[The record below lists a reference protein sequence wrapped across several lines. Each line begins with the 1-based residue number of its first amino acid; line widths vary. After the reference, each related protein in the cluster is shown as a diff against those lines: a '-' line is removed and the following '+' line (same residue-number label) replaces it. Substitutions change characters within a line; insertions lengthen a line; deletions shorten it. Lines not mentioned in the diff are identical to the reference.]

1 MFFIRLLEQLFV
13 WLQKKLRPDVFI
25 LILAILIG
33 ILAGISASLLKT
45 FVYKIDQFVTN
56 FSIENEIDYLYLI
69 APGIGIFLTW
79 VLFKYVIKDETKHG
93 IPRILFVISRL
104 DGKMKYHKAFSS
116 MLGGALTAGFGGSIG
131 LESPIISS
139 GSSFGSGIGQILK
152 LNFKTKTLLIGCG
165 AAGAMASIFTT
176 PVAAIVFA
184 LEVLMLDLTI
194 ASIIPLLVASATG
207 AITAKILT
215 DEALLFN
222 FSSNSPFDVID
233 LPFYLIF
240 GVLGGLVSLYFS
252 HMHFRVAT
260 IFGKFESFRLK
271 IIVAVLSLGILI
283 FLFPALYSEGYEMIR
298 HIMNGESDLIL
309 THSYVFDYRHVPY
322 VFFGYIIL
330 LILLKT
336 IATSITIEAGGI
348 GGIFAPA
355 AVTGGLLGFLFSRVI
370 NTFSPNTQ
378 LNEDNF
384 TLVGMSTILAAV
396 LHAPLTAIFLVVE
409 MTNGYGL
416 IVPLML
422 TTAIAYVTNRTFNS
436 HSIFTKQLA
445 EQGNLITHHKDNTV
459 LTLLQVNHV
468 IDKDLLT
475 IRPKCTLGDLTKLI
489 SKSKRNLFP
498 VVDKD
503 NNYYGLIDMD
513 DVREVMFHSEKYGC
527 PIEDYMMQSKEHVST
542 KDAME
547 TVMQKFK
554 NTGYYNLP
562 VVDKGKYIGFVSR
575 ANIFTAY
582 RNMLNELSDH

>member
-1 MFFIRLLEQLFV
+1 MLRGIEYVFLLLR
-13 WLQKKLRPDVFI
+13 KKLRPDVFI
-25 LILAILIG
+25 LILAMIIG
-33 ILAGISASLLKT
+33 ILAGISSFLLKT
-45 FVYKIDQFVTN
+45 FVFKIDQFVTN
-56 FSIENEIDYLYLI
+56 FSFDNSIDYLYLVS
-69 APGIGIFLTW
+69 PGIGILLTYL
-79 VLFKYVIKDETKHG
+79 LFKYIIKDESRHG
-93 IPRILFVISRL
+93 IPRILYVISRL

-139 GSSFGSGIGQILK
+139 GSSFGSGIGHILK

-194 ASIIPLLVASATG
+194 SSIIPLLVASASG

-215 DEALLFN
+215 SEELLFN
-222 FSSNSPFDVID
+222 FSNNSPFDLADI
-233 LPFYLIF
+233 PYYLVF
-240 GVLGGLVSLYFS
+240 GVLGGLVSLYFTNT
-252 HMHFRVAT
+252 HFVIARYFSKFKKYRSKLLIGT
-260 IFGKFESFRLK
+260 IL
-271 IIVAVLSLGILI
+271 LGILI
-283 FLFPALYSEGYEMIR
+283 FLFPALYSEGYDMIR
-298 HIMNGESDLIL
+298 DIMNGQAEEIL
-309 THSYVFDYRHVPY
+309 KHSYAYEFRDNVYIFL
-322 VFFGYIIL
+322 GYIVLIIL
-330 LILLKT
+330 LKI

-355 AVTGGLLGFLFSRVI
+355 AVTGGLLGFLFSRFS
-370 NTFSPNTQ
+370 NTFLPFNH

-422 TTAIAYVTNRTFNS
+422 TTAISYVTNRTFNS
-436 HSIFTKQLA
+436 HSIFTKILA
-445 EQGNLITHHKDNTV
+445 EQGNLITHHKDQTI
-459 LTLLQVNHV
+459 LTLLQVKHV
-468 IDKDLLT
+468 IDNDLLT
-475 IRPKCTLGDLTKLI
+475 IKPNSTLKELTLLI

-498 VVDKD
+498 VVDEDGK
-503 NNYYGLIDMD
+503 YYGLIDMD
-513 DVREVMFHSEKYGC
+513 DVREVMFQPDLYKT
-527 PIEDYMMQSKEHVST
+527 PIEKYMMQAKEHVST
-542 KDAME
+542 KDTME
-547 TVMQKFK
+547 KVMQKFK

-562 VVDKGKYIGFVSR
+562 VVDDGLYIGFVSR

-582 RNMLNELSDH
+582 REMLNELSDH

>member
-1 MFFIRLLEQLFV
+1 M
-13 WLQKKLRPDVFI
+13 
-25 LILAILIG
+25 LIG
-33 ILAGISASLLKT
+33 ILAGISSFLLKT
-45 FVYKIDQFVTN
+45 LVFIIDEFVTN
-56 FSIENEIDYLYLI
+56 FSLDNSIDYLYLI

-79 VLFKYVIKDETKHG
+79 ILFRYIIKDESKHG

-139 GSSFGSGIGQILK
+139 GSSFGSGIGQVLK

-194 ASIIPLLVASATG
+194 ASIIPLLVASASG
-207 AITAKILT
+207 AITAKMLT
-215 DEALLFN
+215 SEDLLFN
-222 FSSNSPFDVID
+222 FSNNSPFDLVD
-233 LPFYLIF
+233 LPYYLVF
-240 GVLGGLVSLYFS
+240 GILGGLVSLYFTNT
-252 HMHFRVAT
+252 HFLIARYFSRFKKFRTKLIIGT
-260 IFGKFESFRLK
+260 I
-271 IIVAVLSLGILI
+271 SLGILI
-283 FLFPALYSEGYEMIR
+283 FLFPALYSEGYDMIR
-298 HIMNGESDLIL
+298 NIINGEAENIL
-309 THSYVFDYRHVPY
+309 LHSYVFEYRNNTY
-322 VFFGYIIL
+322 IFLGYIVLIIL
-330 LILLKT
+330 LKV

-355 AVTGGLLGFLFSRVI
+355 AVTGGLLGFLFSRVS
-370 NTFSPNTQ
+370 NTFLPFNH

-422 TTAIAYVTNRTFNS
+422 TTAISYVTNRTFNS
-436 HSIFTKQLA
+436 HSIFTKRLA
-445 EQGNLITHHKDNTV
+445 EEGNLITHHKDQTI
-459 LTLLQVNHV
+459 LTLLQVKHV
-468 IDKDLLT
+468 IDNDLLT
-475 IRPKCTLGDLTKLI
+475 IKPQSNLRELTKLI
-489 SKSKRNLFP
+489 SKSRRNLFP
-498 VVDKD
+498 VVDEEA
-503 NNYYGLIDMD
+503 NYYGLIDMD
-513 DVREVMFHSEKYGC
+513 DVREVMFQPERYED
-527 PIEDYMMQSKEHVST
+527 PIETYMIQSKEHVST

-562 VVDKGKYIGFVSR
+562 VIDDGKYVGFVSR

-582 RNMLNELSDH
+582 REMLNELSDH

>member
-1 MFFIRLLEQLFV
+1 MLRGIEYVFLLLR
-13 WLQKKLRPDVFI
+13 KKLRPDVFI
-25 LILAILIG
+25 LILAMIIG
-33 ILAGISASLLKT
+33 ILAGISSFLLKT
-45 FVYKIDQFVTN
+45 FVFKIDQFVTN
-56 FSIENEIDYLYLI
+56 FSFDNSIDYLYLVS
-69 APGIGIFLTW
+69 PGIGILLTYL
-79 VLFKYVIKDETKHG
+79 LFKYIIKDESRHG
-93 IPRILFVISRL
+93 IPRILYVISRL

-194 ASIIPLLVASATG
+194 SSIIPLLVASASG

-215 DEALLFN
+215 SEELLFN
-222 FSSNSPFDVID
+222 FSNNSPFDLADI
-233 LPFYLIF
+233 PYYLVF
-240 GVLGGLVSLYFS
+240 GVLGGLVSLYFTNT
-252 HMHFRVAT
+252 HFVIARYFSKFKKYRSKLLIGT
-260 IFGKFESFRLK
+260 IL
-271 IIVAVLSLGILI
+271 LGILI
-283 FLFPALYSEGYEMIR
+283 FLFPALYSEGYDMIR
-298 HIMNGESDLIL
+298 DIMNGQAEEIL
-309 THSYVFDYRHVPY
+309 KHSYAYEFRDNVYIFL
-322 VFFGYIIL
+322 GYIVL
-330 LILLKT
+330 VILLKI

-355 AVTGGLLGFLFSRVI
+355 AVTGGLLGFLFSRFS
-370 NTFSPNTQ
+370 NTFLPFNH

-422 TTAIAYVTNRTFNS
+422 TTAISYVTNRTFNS
-436 HSIFTKQLA
+436 HSIFTKILA
-445 EQGNLITHHKDNTV
+445 EQGNLITHHKDQTI
-459 LTLLQVNHV
+459 LTLLQVKHV
-468 IDKDLLT
+468 IDNDLLT
-475 IRPKCTLGDLTKLI
+475 IKPNSTLKELTLLI

-498 VVDKD
+498 VVDEDGK
-503 NNYYGLIDMD
+503 YYGLIDMD
-513 DVREVMFHSEKYGC
+513 DVREVMFQPDLYKT
-527 PIEDYMMQSKEHVST
+527 PIEKYMMQAKEHVST
-542 KDAME
+542 KDTME
-547 TVMQKFK
+547 KVMQKFK

-562 VVDKGKYIGFVSR
+562 VIDDGLYIGFVSR

-582 RNMLNELSDH
+582 REMLNELSDH

>member
-1 MFFIRLLEQLFV
+1 MLRGIEYVFLLLR
-13 WLQKKLRPDVFI
+13 KKLRPDVFI
-25 LILAILIG
+25 LILAMIIG
-33 ILAGISASLLKT
+33 ILAGISSFLLKT
-45 FVYKIDQFVTN
+45 FVFKIDQFVTN
-56 FSIENEIDYLYLI
+56 FSFDNSIDYLYLVS
-69 APGIGIFLTW
+69 PGIGILLTYL
-79 VLFKYVIKDETKHG
+79 LFKYIIKDESRHG
-93 IPRILFVISRL
+93 IPRILYVISRL

-139 GSSFGSGIGQILK
+139 GSSFGSGIGHILK

-194 ASIIPLLVASATG
+194 SSIIPLLVASASG

-215 DEALLFN
+215 SEELLFN
-222 FSSNSPFDVID
+222 FSNNSPFDLADI
-233 LPFYLIF
+233 PYYLVF
-240 GVLGGLVSLYFS
+240 GVLGGLVSLYFTNT
-252 HMHFRVAT
+252 HFVIARYFSKFKKYRSKLLIGT
-260 IFGKFESFRLK
+260 IL
-271 IIVAVLSLGILI
+271 LGILI
-283 FLFPALYSEGYEMIR
+283 FLFPALYSEGYDMIR
-298 HIMNGESDLIL
+298 DIMNGQAEEIL
-309 THSYVFDYRHVPY
+309 KHSYAYEFRDNVYIFL
-322 VFFGYIIL
+322 GYIVL
-330 LILLKT
+330 VILLKI

-355 AVTGGLLGFLFSRVI
+355 AVTGGLLGFLFSRFS
-370 NTFSPNTQ
+370 NTFLPFNH

-422 TTAIAYVTNRTFNS
+422 TTAISYVTNRTFNS
-436 HSIFTKQLA
+436 HSIFTKILA
-445 EQGNLITHHKDNTV
+445 EQGNLITHHKDQTI
-459 LTLLQVNHV
+459 LTLLQVKHV
-468 IDKDLLT
+468 IDNDLLT
-475 IRPKCTLGDLTKLI
+475 IKPNSTLKELTLLI

-498 VVDKD
+498 VVDEDGK
-503 NNYYGLIDMD
+503 YYGLIDMD
-513 DVREVMFHSEKYGC
+513 DVREVMFQPDLYKT
-527 PIEDYMMQSKEHVST
+527 PIEKYMMQAKEHVST
-542 KDAME
+542 KDTME
-547 TVMQKFK
+547 KVMQKFK

-562 VVDKGKYIGFVSR
+562 VIDDGLYIGFVSR

-582 RNMLNELSDH
+582 REMLNELSDH

>member
-1 MFFIRLLEQLFV
+1 MLRGIEYVFLLLR
-13 WLQKKLRPDVFI
+13 KKLRPDVFI
-25 LILAILIG
+25 LILAMIIG
-33 ILAGISASLLKT
+33 ILAGISSFLLKT
-45 FVYKIDQFVTN
+45 FVFKIDQFVTN
-56 FSIENEIDYLYLI
+56 FSFDNSIDYLYLVS
-69 APGIGIFLTW
+69 PGIGILLTYL
-79 VLFKYVIKDETKHG
+79 LFKYIIKDESRHG
-93 IPRILFVISRL
+93 IPRILYVISRL

-194 ASIIPLLVASATG
+194 SSIIPLLVASASG

-215 DEALLFN
+215 SEELLFN
-222 FSSNSPFDVID
+222 FSNNSPFDLADI
-233 LPFYLIF
+233 PYYLVF
-240 GVLGGLVSLYFS
+240 GVLGGLVSLYFTNT
-252 HMHFRVAT
+252 HFVIARYFSKFKKYRSKLLIGT
-260 IFGKFESFRLK
+260 IL
-271 IIVAVLSLGILI
+271 LGILI
-283 FLFPALYSEGYEMIR
+283 FLFPALYSEGYDMIR
-298 HIMNGESDLIL
+298 DIMNGQAEEIL
-309 THSYVFDYRHVPY
+309 KHSYAYEFRDNVYIFL
-322 VFFGYIIL
+322 GYIVLIIL
-330 LILLKT
+330 LKI

-355 AVTGGLLGFLFSRVI
+355 AVTGGLLGFLFSRFS
-370 NTFSPNTQ
+370 NTFLPFNH

-422 TTAIAYVTNRTFNS
+422 TTAISYVTNRTFNS
-436 HSIFTKQLA
+436 HSIFTKILA
-445 EQGNLITHHKDNTV
+445 EQGNLITHHKDQTI
-459 LTLLQVNHV
+459 LTLLQVKHV
-468 IDKDLLT
+468 IDNDLLT
-475 IRPKCTLGDLTKLI
+475 IKPNSTLKELTLLI

-498 VVDKD
+498 VVDEDGK
-503 NNYYGLIDMD
+503 YYGLIDMD
-513 DVREVMFHSEKYGC
+513 DVREVMFQPDLYKT
-527 PIEDYMMQSKEHVST
+527 PIEKYMMQAKEHVST
-542 KDAME
+542 KDTME
-547 TVMQKFK
+547 KVMQKFK

-562 VVDKGKYIGFVSR
+562 VIDDGLYIGFVSR

-582 RNMLNELSDH
+582 REMLNELSDH

>member
-1 MFFIRLLEQLFV
+1 M
-13 WLQKKLRPDVFI
+13 
-25 LILAILIG
+25 LIG
-33 ILAGISASLLKT
+33 VLAGISSFLLKT
-45 FVYKIDQFVTN
+45 LVFKIDHFITD
-56 FSIENEIDYLYLI
+56 FSIDNSIDYLYLI
-69 APGIGIFLTW
+69 SPGIGILLTW
-79 VLFKYVIKDETKHG
+79 FIFKYIIKDESRHG

-194 ASIIPLLVASATG
+194 ASIIPLLVASASG
-207 AITAKILT
+207 AITAKLLT
-215 DEALLFN
+215 SEELLFN
-222 FSSNSPFDVID
+222 FSNNSPFDLAD
-233 LPFYLIF
+233 LPFYLVF
-240 GVLGGLVSLYFS
+240 GIMGGLVSLYFS
-252 HMHFRVAT
+252 NTHFIIAKFFSKFKHYRT
-260 IFGKFESFRLK
+260 KLIFGT
-271 IIVAVLSLGILI
+271 ISLGILI
-283 FLFPALYSEGYEMIR
+283 FLFPALYSEGYDMIR
-298 HIMNGESDLIL
+298 NIMHGEAEQIL
-309 THSYVFDYRHVPY
+309 LHSYAFDFKDNAY
-322 VFFGYIIL
+322 VFLGYIVLIIL
-330 LILLKT
+330 LKIV
-336 IATSITIEAGGI
+336 ATSITIEAGGI

-355 AVTGGLLGFLFSRVI
+355 AVTGGLLGFLFSRFS
-370 NTFSPNTQ
+370 NTFLPFDH

-422 TTAIAYVTNRTFNS
+422 TAAISYVTNKTFNS
-436 HSIFTKQLA
+436 HSIFAKRLA
-445 EQGNLITHHKDNTV
+445 EEGNLITHHKDQTV
-459 LTLLQVNHV
+459 LTLLQVKHV
-468 IDKDLLT
+468 IDNDLLT
-475 IRPKCTLGDLTKLI
+475 IKPKSTLKELTKLI
-489 SKSKRNLFP
+489 SKSKRNIFP
-498 VVDKD
+498 IVDERGR
-503 NNYYGLIDMD
+503 YFGLVDMD
-513 DVREVMFHSEKYGC
+513 DVREVMFQPELYETQ
-527 PIEDYMMQSKEHVST
+527 IEEYMMQAKEHVST

-547 TVMQKFK
+547 TVMQKFN

-562 VVDKGKYIGFVSR
+562 VVDDGKYVGFVSR

-582 RNMLNELSDH
+582 REMLNELSDH

>member
-1 MFFIRLLEQLFV
+1 MYFLRILEQLFI

-69 APGIGIFLTW
+69 APAIGIFLTW
-79 VLFKYVIKDETKHG
+79 GLFKYVIKDETKHG

-222 FSSNSPFDVID
+222 FSSNSPFDVAD
-233 LPFYLIF
+233 LPFYLVF
-240 GVLGGLVSLYFS
+240 GILGGLVSLYFS
-252 HMHFRVAT
+252 HMHFRIAI
-260 IFGKFESFRLK
+260 IFGKFKSFRLK
-271 IIVAVLSLGILI
+271 IFVAVLSLGVLI

-298 HIMNGESDLIL
+298 HIMNGQSDLIL
-309 THSYVFDYRHVPY
+309 THSYVFEYREIPY
-322 VFFGYIIL
+322 VFLGYIVL

-355 AVTGGLLGFLFSRVI
+355 AVTGGLLGFLYSRVI
-370 NTFSPNTQ
+370 NTFSPDTH
-378 LNEDNF
+378 LHEDNF

-445 EQGNLITHHKDNTV
+445 EQGDLITHHKDNAV

-468 IDKDLLT
+468 IDRDLLT
-475 IRPKCTLGDLTKLI
+475 IKPGSTLGDLTKLI

-498 VVDKD
+498 IVDEN
-503 NNYYGLIDMD
+503 NNYSGLIDMD
-513 DVREVMFHSEKYGC
+513 DVREVMFKSEKYDC
-527 PIEDYMMQSKEHVST
+527 PIDDFKMQSKEHVST

-562 VVDKGKYIGFVSR
+562 VVDNGKYIGFVSR

-582 RNMLNELSDH
+582 RKMLNELSDH

>member
-1 MFFIRLLEQLFV
+1 M
-13 WLQKKLRPDVFI
+13 
-25 LILAILIG
+25 LIG
-33 ILAGISASLLKT
+33 VLAGISSFLLKT
-45 FVYKIDQFVTN
+45 LVFKIDRYITN
-56 FSIENEIDYLYLI
+56 FSIDNSIDYLYLI
-69 APGIGIFLTW
+69 SPGIGILLVWIF
-79 VLFKYVIKDETKHG
+79 FKYIIKDESKHG

-116 MLGGALTAGFGGSIG
+116 MLGGAFTAGFGGSIG

-194 ASIIPLLVASATG
+194 SSIIPLLVASASG
-207 AITAKILT
+207 AITAKMLT
-215 DEALLFN
+215 SEDLLFN
-222 FSSNSPFDVID
+222 FSNNSPFDLVD
-233 LPFYLIF
+233 LPFYLVF
-240 GVLGGLVSLYFS
+240 GILGGLVSLYFS
-252 HMHFRVAT
+252 NTHFWIARYFSNFTKYRNKLLVGT
-260 IFGKFESFRLK
+260 I
-271 IIVAVLSLGILI
+271 SLGVLI
-283 FLFPALYSEGYEMIR
+283 FLFPALYSEGYDMIR
-298 HIMNGESDLIL
+298 HIMNGQAELIL
-309 THSYVFDYRHVPY
+309 EHSYAFDYKDNIY
-322 VFFGYIIL
+322 IFMGYIIL
-330 LILLKT
+330 IILLKI

-355 AVTGGLLGFLFSRVI
+355 AVTGGLLGFLFSRAS
-370 NTFSPNTQ
+370 NTFLPFNH

-422 TTAIAYVTNRTFNS
+422 TTAISYVTNRTFNH
-436 HSIFTKQLA
+436 HSIFTKRLA
-445 EQGNLITHHKDNTV
+445 EEGNLITHHKDQTV
-459 LTLLQVNHV
+459 LTLLQVKHV
-468 IDKDLLT
+468 IDSDLLT
-475 IRPKCTLGDLTKLI
+475 IQPKSTLKDLTKLI
-489 SKSKRNLFP
+489 SKSKRNIFP
-498 VVDKD
+498 VVDEKGR
-503 NNYYGLIDMD
+503 YYGLVDMD
-513 DVREVMFHSEKYGC
+513 DVREVMFQPEKYDT
-527 PIEDYMMQSKEHVST
+527 PIEKYMMQAKEHVST

-562 VVDKGKYIGFVSR
+562 VIDNDKYVGFVSR

-582 RNMLNELSDH
+582 REMLNELSDH

>member
-1 MFFIRLLEQLFV
+1 MIFVRILEQLFI

-69 APGIGIFLTW
+69 APAIGIFLTW
-79 VLFKYVIKDETKHG
+79 GLFKYVIKDETKHG

-222 FSSNSPFDVID
+222 FASNSPFDVAD
-233 LPFYLIF
+233 LPFYLVF

-252 HMHFRVAT
+252 HMHFRIAK

-271 IIVAVLSLGILI
+271 IFVAVLSLGILI

-298 HIMNGESDLIL
+298 HIMNGQSDLIL
-309 THSYVFDYRHVPY
+309 THSYVFEYREIPY
-322 VFFGYIIL
+322 VFLGYIVL

-355 AVTGGLLGFLFSRVI
+355 AVTGGLLGFLYSRVI

-378 LNEDNF
+378 LHEDNF

-409 MTNGYGL
+409 MTNGYEL

-445 EQGNLITHHKDNTV
+445 EQGDLITHHKDNAV

-475 IRPKCTLGDLTKLI
+475 IKPGSTLGDLTKLI

-498 VVDKD
+498 IVDKQ
-503 NNYYGLIDMD
+503 NNYSGLIDMD
-513 DVREVMFHSEKYGC
+513 DVREVMFQSEKYDC
-527 PIEDYMMQSKEHVST
+527 PIDDFKMQSKEHVST

-562 VVDKGKYIGFVSR
+562 VVDNGKYIGFVSR

>member
-1 MFFIRLLEQLFV
+1 MI
-13 WLQKKLRPDVFI
+13 
-25 LILAILIG
+25 IG
-33 ILAGISASLLKT
+33 ILAGISSFLLKT
-45 FVYKIDQFVTN
+45 LVFKIDRFVTN
-56 FSIENEIDYLYLI
+56 FSLDNSIDYLYLI

-79 VLFKYVIKDETKHG
+79 ILFRYIIKDESKHG

-194 ASIIPLLVASATG
+194 SSIIPLLVASASG
-207 AITAKILT
+207 AITAKMLT
-215 DEALLFN
+215 SEDLLFN
-222 FSSNSPFDVID
+222 FSNNSPFDLVD
-233 LPFYLIF
+233 LPYYLVF
-240 GVLGGLVSLYFS
+240 GILGGLVSLYFTNT
-252 HMHFRVAT
+252 HFLIARYFTRFRKFRTKLIIGT
-260 IFGKFESFRLK
+260 I
-271 IIVAVLSLGILI
+271 SLGALI
-283 FLFPALYSEGYEMIR
+283 FLFPALYSEGYDMIR
-298 HIMNGESDLIL
+298 NIMNGQEEEIL
-309 THSYVFDYRHVPY
+309 LHSYVYEYRNNVY
-322 VFFGYIIL
+322 IFLGYIVLIIL
-330 LILLKT
+330 LKV

-355 AVTGGLLGFLFSRVI
+355 AVTGGLLGFLFSRVS
-370 NTFSPNTQ
+370 NTFLPFNH

-422 TTAIAYVTNRTFNS
+422 TTAISYVTNRTFNS
-436 HSIFTKQLA
+436 HSIFTKRLA
-445 EQGNLITHHKDNTV
+445 EEGNLITHHKDQTI
-459 LTLLQVNHV
+459 LTLLQVKHV
-468 IDKDLLT
+468 IDNDLLT
-475 IRPKCTLGDLTKLI
+475 IKPESSLEDLTKLI

-498 VVDKD
+498 VIDEDK
-503 NNYYGLIDMD
+503 NYYGLLDMD
-513 DVREVMFHSEKYGC
+513 DVREVMFQPERYEDPIEKYM
-527 PIEDYMMQSKEHVST
+527 IQSKEHVST
-542 KDAME
+542 KDTME

-562 VVDKGKYIGFVSR
+562 VIDDGKYVGFVSR

-582 RNMLNELSDH
+582 REMLNELSDH

>member
-1 MFFIRLLEQLFV
+1 MFILRAIEYIFT
-13 WLQKKLRPDVFI
+13 WLRKKLRPDVFI
-25 LILAILIG
+25 LILAMLIG
-33 ILAGISASLLKT
+33 VLAGISSFLLKT
-45 FVYKIDQFVTN
+45 FVFKIDRFITN
-56 FSIENEIDYLYLI
+56 FSIDNAIDYLYLI
-69 APGIGIFLTW
+69 SPGIGIFLTW
-79 VLFKYVIKDETKHG
+79 LLFKYIIKDESKHG

-152 LNFKTKTLLIGCG
+152 LNYKTKTLLIGCG

-194 ASIIPLLVASATG
+194 ASIIPLLVSSAMG

-215 DEALLFN
+215 SEELLFN
-222 FSSNSPFDVID
+222 FSANSPFDLSD
-233 LPFYLIF
+233 LPFYLVF
-240 GVLGGLVSLYFS
+240 GIIGGLVSLYFS
-252 HMHFRVAT
+252 NTHFLISRY
-260 IFGKFESFRLK
+260 FGRFKDVKTKF
-271 IIVAVLSLGILI
+271 IVGTSALGILI
-283 FLFPALYSEGYEMIR
+283 FLFPALYSEGYDMIR
-298 HIMNGESDLIL
+298 SIMNGESEQIL
-309 THSYVFDYRHVPY
+309 LHSYAYDYKDNTY
-322 VFFGYIIL
+322 VFMGYIVM
-330 LILLKT
+330 LILLKI
-336 IATSITIEAGGI
+336 IATSLTIEAGGI

-355 AVTGGLLGFLFSRVI
+355 AVTGGLLGFLFSRFS
-370 NTFSPNTQ
+370 NTFLPFNH

-384 TLVGMSTILAAV
+384 TLVGMSSILAAV

-422 TTAIAYVTNRTFNS
+422 TTAISYVTNRTFNS
-436 HSIFTKQLA
+436 HSIFTKRLA
-445 EQGNLITHHKDNTV
+445 EEGNLITHHKDQTI

-475 IRPKCTLGDLTKLI
+475 IKPKSSLKDLTQLI

-498 VVDKD
+498 VVDEEGI
-503 NNYYGLIDMD
+503 YHGLVDMD
-513 DVREVMFHSEKYGC
+513 DVRDVMFQPELYDT
-527 PIEDYMMQSKEHVST
+527 PIENYMMQAKEQVST
-542 KDAME
+542 KDVME

-562 VVDKGKYIGFVSR
+562 VVDEGKYIGFVSR

-582 RNMLNELSDH
+582 REMLNELSDH

>member
-1 MFFIRLLEQLFV
+1 MFFLRILEQLFL

-56 FSIENEIDYLYLI
+56 FSIENEIDFLYLI
-69 APGIGIFLTW
+69 APAIGIFLTW
-79 VLFKYVIKDETKHG
+79 GLFKYVIKDETKHG

-116 MLGGALTAGFGGSIG
+116 MIGGALTAGFGGSIG

-215 DEALLFN
+215 NEALLFN
-222 FSSNSPFDVID
+222 FSSNSPFDLAD
-233 LPFYLIF
+233 LPFYLVF
-240 GVLGGLVSLYFS
+240 GILGGLVSLYFS
-252 HMHFRVAT
+252 HMHFRIAK
-260 IFGKFESFRLK
+260 IFGKFKSFRLK
-271 IIVAVLSLGILI
+271 IFVAVLSLGILI

-298 HIMNGESDLIL
+298 HIMDGQSDLIL
-309 THSYVFDYRHVPY
+309 THSYVFEYRELPF
-322 VFFGYIIL
+322 VFLGYIIL
-330 LILLKT
+330 LILLKI

-355 AVTGGLLGFLFSRVI
+355 AVTGGLLGFLYSRII
-370 NTFSPNTQ
+370 NTFSPDTH
-378 LNEDNF
+378 LHEDNF

-445 EQGNLITHHKDNTV
+445 EHGDLITHHKDNAV

-468 IDKDLLT
+468 IDKDLKT
-475 IRPKCTLGDLTKLI
+475 IKPHSTLGELTKLI
-489 SKSKRNLFP
+489 SKSKRNIFP
-498 VVDKD
+498 VVDDQK
-503 NNYYGLIDMD
+503 NYYGLIDMD
-513 DVREVMFHSEKYGC
+513 DVREIMFQSEKYQQ
-527 PIEDYMMQSKEHVST
+527 PIENFMMQSKEHVST

-562 VVDKGKYIGFVSR
+562 VVDNGKYIGFVSR

-582 RNMLNELSDH
+582 RKMLNELSDH

>member
-1 MFFIRLLEQLFV
+1 LFILRGLEYVFL
-13 WLQKKLRPDVFI
+13 WLRRRLRPDVFI
-25 LILAILIG
+25 LILAVIIG
-33 ILAGISASLLKT
+33 ILAGISSFLLKT
-45 FVYKIDQFVTN
+45 LVYKIDGFVTN
-56 FSIENEIDYLYLI
+56 FSLDNSIDYLYLI
-69 APGIGIFLTW
+69 SPGIGILLVYLF
-79 VLFKYVIKDETKHG
+79 FKYLIKDESKHG

-152 LNFKTKTLLIGCG
+152 LNYKTKTLLIGCG

-194 ASIIPLLVASATG
+194 SSIIPLLVASATG
-207 AITAKILT
+207 AITARILT
-215 DEALLFN
+215 SEELLFN
-222 FSSNSPFDVID
+222 FSNNSPFDLVD
-233 LPFYLIF
+233 LPYYLVF
-240 GVLGGLVSLYFS
+240 GILGGLVSLYFTNT
-252 HMHFRVAT
+252 HFLIARFFSRFKKYRSKLLMGT
-260 IFGKFESFRLK
+260 I
-271 IIVAVLSLGILI
+271 SLGILI
-283 FLFPALYSEGYEMIR
+283 FLFPALYSEGYDMIR
-298 HIMNGESDLIL
+298 NIMNGHSEEIL
-309 THSYVFDYRHVPY
+309 KYSYAYNYRDNLYVFL
-322 VFFGYIIL
+322 GYIV
-330 LILLKT
+330 LIIFLKV
-336 IATSITIEAGGI
+336 IATSITIESGGI

-355 AVTGGLLGFLFSRVI
+355 AVTGGLLGFLFSRVS
-370 NTFSPNTQ
+370 NTFLPFNH

-422 TTAIAYVTNRTFNS
+422 TTAISYVTNRTFNT
-436 HSIFTKQLA
+436 HSIFTKRLA
-445 EQGNLITHHKDNTV
+445 EEGNLITHHKDQTI
-459 LTLLQVNHV
+459 LTLLQVRHV

-475 IRPKCTLGDLTKLI
+475 ISPNSNLRHLTQLI

-498 VVDKD
+498 VVDKEG
-503 NNYYGLIDMD
+503 NYFGLVDMD
-513 DVREVMFHSEKYGC
+513 DVREVMFQPNLYET
-527 PIEDYMMQSKEHVST
+527 PIETYMMQAKEHVST
-542 KDAME
+542 RDTME
-547 TVMQKFK
+547 QVMQKFN

-562 VVDKGKYIGFVSR
+562 VVDDGKYIGFVSR

-582 RNMLNELSDH
+582 REMLNELSDH

>member
-1 MFFIRLLEQLFV
+1 MLRGIEYVFLLLR
-13 WLQKKLRPDVFI
+13 KKLRPDVFI
-25 LILAILIG
+25 LILAMIIG
-33 ILAGISASLLKT
+33 ILAGISSFLLKT
-45 FVYKIDQFVTN
+45 FVFKIDQFVTN
-56 FSIENEIDYLYLI
+56 FSFDNSIDYLYLVS
-69 APGIGIFLTW
+69 PGIGILLTYL
-79 VLFKYVIKDETKHG
+79 LFKYIIKDESRHG
-93 IPRILFVISRL
+93 IPRILYVISRL

-139 GSSFGSGIGQILK
+139 GSSFGSGIGHILK

-194 ASIIPLLVASATG
+194 SSIIPLLVASASG

-215 DEALLFN
+215 SEELLFN
-222 FSSNSPFDVID
+222 FSNNSPFDLADI
-233 LPFYLIF
+233 PYYLVF
-240 GVLGGLVSLYFS
+240 GVLGGLVSLYFTNT
-252 HMHFRVAT
+252 HFVIARYFSKFKKYRSKLLIGT
-260 IFGKFESFRLK
+260 IL
-271 IIVAVLSLGILI
+271 LGILI
-283 FLFPALYSEGYEMIR
+283 FLFPALYSEGYDMIR
-298 HIMNGESDLIL
+298 DIMNGQAEEIL
-309 THSYVFDYRHVPY
+309 KHSYAYEFRDNVYIFL
-322 VFFGYIIL
+322 GYIVLIIL
-330 LILLKT
+330 LKI

-355 AVTGGLLGFLFSRVI
+355 AVTGGLLGFLFSRFS
-370 NTFSPNTQ
+370 NTFLPFNH

-422 TTAIAYVTNRTFNS
+422 TTAISYVTNRTFNS
-436 HSIFTKQLA
+436 HSIFTKILA
-445 EQGNLITHHKDNTV
+445 EQGNLITHHKDQTI
-459 LTLLQVNHV
+459 LTLLQVKHV
-468 IDKDLLT
+468 IDNDLLT
-475 IRPKCTLGDLTKLI
+475 IKPNSTLKELTLLI

-498 VVDKD
+498 VVDEDGK
-503 NNYYGLIDMD
+503 YYGLIDMD
-513 DVREVMFHSEKYGC
+513 DVREVMFQPDLYKT
-527 PIEDYMMQSKEHVST
+527 PIEKYMMQAKEHVST
-542 KDAME
+542 KDTME
-547 TVMQKFK
+547 KVMQKFK

-562 VVDKGKYIGFVSR
+562 VIDDGLYIGFVSR

-582 RNMLNELSDH
+582 REMLNELSDH

>member
-1 MFFIRLLEQLFV
+1 MFFIRILEHFFV
-13 WLQKKLRPDVFI
+13 WLQKKLRPDIFI
-25 LILAILIG
+25 LILAVLIG
-33 ILAGISASLLKT
+33 ILAGTSASLLKT
-45 FVYKIDQFVTN
+45 FVYKIDKFVTN
-56 FSIENEIDYLYLI
+56 FSIENEIDFLYLI
-69 APGIGIFLTW
+69 APGIGILLTW

-104 DGKMKYHKAFSS
+104 DGKMKYHKAISS
-116 MLGGALTAGFGGSIG
+116 MIGGALTAGFGGSIG

-165 AAGAMASIFTT
+165 AAGAMAAIFTT

-222 FSSNSPFDVID
+222 FSSNSPFDLID
-233 LPFYLIF
+233 LPFYLVF

-252 HMHFRVAT
+252 HMHFRIAS
-260 IFGKFESFRLK
+260 IFGKFKSFRLK
-271 IIVAVLSLGILI
+271 IMVAILSLGVLI

-298 HIMNGESDLIL
+298 HIMNGEPDLIL
-309 THSYVFDYRHVPY
+309 THSYAFEYRHIPY
-322 VFFGYIIL
+322 VFLGYIIL
-330 LILLKT
+330 IILLKT
-336 IATSITIEAGGI
+336 VATSITIEAGGI

-355 AVTGGLLGFLFSRVI
+355 AVTGGLLGFFYSRVI
-370 NTFSPNTQ
+370 NTFSPATQ
-378 LNEDNF
+378 LHEDNF
-384 TLVGMSTILAAV
+384 TLVGMATILAAV

-445 EQGNLITHHKDNTV
+445 EHGDLITHHKDNAV

-468 IDKDLLT
+468 IDKDLQT
-475 IRPKCTLGDLTKLI
+475 IKPQSTLGDLTKLI
-489 SKSKRNLFP
+489 SKSKRNIFP
-498 VVDKD
+498 IVDEQ
-503 NNYYGLIDMD
+503 NNYSGLIDMD
-513 DVREVMFHSEKYGC
+513 DVREVMFQSEKYDC
-527 PIEDYMMQSKEHVST
+527 PIEDFMMQSKEHVST

-562 VVDKGKYIGFVSR
+562 VIDDGKYIGFVSR

-582 RNMLNELSDH
+582 RKMLNELSDH

>member
-1 MFFIRLLEQLFV
+1 MFFIRLLEQFFV

-25 LILAILIG
+25 LILAVLIG
-33 ILAGISASLLKT
+33 ILAGTSASLLKT
-45 FVYKIDQFVTN
+45 FVYKIDKFVTN

-116 MLGGALTAGFGGSIG
+116 MIGGALTAGFGGSIG

-222 FSSNSPFDVID
+222 FSSNSPFDVVD
-233 LPFYLIF
+233 LPFYLVF

-252 HMHFRVAT
+252 HMHFRVAA
-260 IFGKFESFRLK
+260 IFGKFKSFRLK
-271 IIVAVLSLGILI
+271 IMAAVLSLGILI

-298 HIMNGESDLIL
+298 HIMNGEPDLIL
-309 THSYVFDYRHVPY
+309 THSYVFEYRHIPY
-322 VFFGYIIL
+322 VFLGYIIL
-330 LILLKT
+330 IILLKT

-355 AVTGGLLGFLFSRVI
+355 AVTGGLLGFFYSRVI
-370 NTFSPNTQ
+370 NTFSPTTQ
-378 LNEDNF
+378 LHEDNF
-384 TLVGMSTILAAV
+384 TLVGMATILAAV

-422 TTAIAYVTNRTFNS
+422 TTSIAYVTNRTFNS

-445 EQGNLITHHKDNTV
+445 EHGDLITHHKDNAV
-459 LTLLQVNHV
+459 LTLLHVNHV
-468 IDKDLLT
+468 IDKDLKT
-475 IRPKCTLGDLTKLI
+475 IKPQSTLGDLTKLI
-489 SKSKRNLFP
+489 SKSKRNIFP
-498 VVDKD
+498 VVDDK

-513 DVREVMFHSEKYGC
+513 DVREIMFQSVKYQQ
-527 PIEDYMMQSKEHVST
+527 PIEDFMMQSKEHVST

-562 VVDKGKYIGFVSR
+562 VVDNGKYIGFVSR

-582 RNMLNELSDH
+582 RKILNELSDH

>member
-1 MFFIRLLEQLFV
+1 MWIIRILERFFL
-13 WLQKKLRPDVFI
+13 WLQRQMRQDVFI
-25 LILAILIG
+25 LILATIIG
-33 ILAGISASLLKT
+33 ILAGISSFLLKT
-45 FVYKIDQFVTN
+45 FVYKIDQWITN
-56 FSIENEIDYLYLI
+56 FSIDAEMDYMYLL
-69 APGIGIFLTW
+69 APGFGIFLTW
-79 VLFKYVIKDETKHG
+79 MLFKYVIKDETKHG

-194 ASIIPLLVASATG
+194 SSIIPLLIASASG

-215 DEALLFN
+215 PDELLFSFTN
-222 FSSNSPFDVID
+222 NSPFDIGNI
-233 LPFYLIF
+233 PFYLIF
-240 GVLGGLVSLYFS
+240 GIIGGLVSLYFS
-252 HMHFRVAT
+252 QMHFLIAKGFSQIKSVSKKLAIGT
-260 IFGKFESFRLK
+260 
-271 IIVAVLSLGILI
+271 LSLGILI
-283 FLFPALYSEGYEMIR
+283 FLFPALYSEGYEMVR
-298 HIMNGESDLIL
+298 HIMNGHPEQIL
-309 THSYVFDYRHVPY
+309 SQSYAYDYQDHIWVFL
-322 VFFGYIIL
+322 GYIFAIIL
-330 LILLKT
+330 LKI

-355 AVTGGLLGFLFSRVI
+355 AVTGGLLGFLFSRII
-370 NTFSPNTQ
+370 NTLTPSIH

-396 LHAPLTAIFLVVE
+396 LHAPLTAIFLVTE
-409 MTNGYGL
+409 MTNGYSL

-422 TTAIAYVTNRTFNS
+422 TTSIAYVTNRTFNS
-436 HSIFTKQLA
+436 HSIFTKRLA
-445 EQGNLITHHKDNTV
+445 EEGNLITHHKDKTI

-475 IRPKCTLGDLTKLI
+475 IQPQSTLFELTQLI
-489 SKSKRNLFP
+489 SKSKRNIFP
-498 VVDKD
+498 VVDEAGK
-503 NNYYGLIDMD
+503 YWGLVDMD
-513 DVREVMFHSEKYGC
+513 DVRKVMFQPEKYQI
-527 PIEDYMMQSKEHVST
+527 PIEEYMMQSKEHVST
-542 KDAME
+542 RDAME
-547 TVMQKFK
+547 TVMQKFN

-562 VVDKGKYIGFVSR
+562 VVDEGKYIGFVSR

-582 RNMLNELSDH
+582 RVMLNEISDH

>member
-1 MFFIRLLEQLFV
+1 MLRGIEYVFLLLR
-13 WLQKKLRPDVFI
+13 KKLRPDVFI
-25 LILAILIG
+25 LILAMIIG
-33 ILAGISASLLKT
+33 ILAGISSFLLKT
-45 FVYKIDQFVTN
+45 FVFKIDQFVTN
-56 FSIENEIDYLYLI
+56 FSFDNSIDYLYLVS
-69 APGIGIFLTW
+69 PGIGILLTYL
-79 VLFKYVIKDETKHG
+79 LFKYIIKDESRHG
-93 IPRILFVISRL
+93 IPRILYVISRL

-194 ASIIPLLVASATG
+194 SSIIPLLVASASG

-215 DEALLFN
+215 SEELLFN
-222 FSSNSPFDVID
+222 FSNNSPFDLADI
-233 LPFYLIF
+233 PYYLVF
-240 GVLGGLVSLYFS
+240 GVLGGLVSLYFTNT
-252 HMHFRVAT
+252 HFVIARYFSKFKKYRSKLLIGT
-260 IFGKFESFRLK
+260 IL
-271 IIVAVLSLGILI
+271 LGILI
-283 FLFPALYSEGYEMIR
+283 FLFPALYSEGYDMIR
-298 HIMNGESDLIL
+298 DIMNGQAEEIL
-309 THSYVFDYRHVPY
+309 KHSYAYEFRDNVYIFL
-322 VFFGYIIL
+322 GYIVLIIL
-330 LILLKT
+330 LKI

-355 AVTGGLLGFLFSRVI
+355 AVTGGLLGFLFSRFS
-370 NTFSPNTQ
+370 NTFLPFNH

-422 TTAIAYVTNRTFNS
+422 TTAISYVTNRTFNS
-436 HSIFTKQLA
+436 HSIFTKILA
-445 EQGNLITHHKDNTV
+445 EQGNLITHHKDQTI
-459 LTLLQVNHV
+459 LTLLQVKHV
-468 IDKDLLT
+468 IDNDLLT
-475 IRPKCTLGDLTKLI
+475 IKPNSTLKELTLLI

-498 VVDKD
+498 VVDEDGK
-503 NNYYGLIDMD
+503 YYGLIDMD
-513 DVREVMFHSEKYGC
+513 DVREVMFQPDLYKT
-527 PIEDYMMQSKEHVST
+527 PIEKYMMQAKEHVST
-542 KDAME
+542 KDTME
-547 TVMQKFK
+547 KVMQKFK

-562 VVDKGKYIGFVSR
+562 VVDDGLYIGFVSR

-582 RNMLNELSDH
+582 REMLNELSDH

>member
-1 MFFIRLLEQLFV
+1 MM
-13 WLQKKLRPDVFI
+13 
-25 LILAILIG
+25 IG
-33 ILAGISASLLKT
+33 VLAGISSFLLKT
-45 FVYKIDQFVTN
+45 LVFKIDLFITN
-56 FSIENEIDYLYLI
+56 FSIDNSIDYLYLI
-69 APGIGIFLTW
+69 SPGIGILLVWLF
-79 VLFKYVIKDETKHG
+79 FKYIIKDESKHG

-139 GSSFGSGIGQILK
+139 GSSFGSGIGQVLK

-194 ASIIPLLVASATG
+194 SSIIPLLVASASG
-207 AITAKILT
+207 AITAKMLT
-215 DEALLFN
+215 SEELLFN
-222 FSSNSPFDVID
+222 FSNNSPFDLAD

-240 GVLGGLVSLYFS
+240 GIIGGLVSLYFS
-252 HMHFRVAT
+252 NTHFIIAKFFARFKNYRTKLLVGT
-260 IFGKFESFRLK
+260 I
-271 IIVAVLSLGILI
+271 SLGILI

-298 HIMNGESDLIL
+298 DIMKGQSGDIL
-309 THSYVFDYRHVPY
+309 LHSYAYDYKDNIY
-322 VFFGYIIL
+322 VFLGYIVLIIL
-330 LILLKT
+330 LKV

-355 AVTGGLLGFLFSRVI
+355 AVTGGLLGFLFSRFS
-370 NTFSPNTQ
+370 NTFLPFNH

-422 TTAIAYVTNRTFNS
+422 TTAISYVTNRTFNS
-436 HSIFTKQLA
+436 HSIFTKRLA
-445 EQGNLITHHKDNTV
+445 EEGNLITHHKDQTI

-475 IRPKCTLGDLTKLI
+475 IKPKSSLKELTNRI
-489 SKSKRNLFP
+489 SKSKRNIFP
-498 VVDKD
+498 VVDEEGV
-503 NNYYGLIDMD
+503 YHGLVDMD
-513 DVREVMFHSEKYGC
+513 DVREVMFQPEQYET
-527 PIEDYMMQSKEHVST
+527 PIEKYMMQAKEHVST

-547 TVMQKFK
+547 TVMLKFK

-562 VVDKGKYIGFVSR
+562 VVDDGKYVGFVSR

-582 RNMLNELSDH
+582 REMLNELSDH

>member
-1 MFFIRLLEQLFV
+1 LFILRGIEFIFT
-13 WLQKKLRPDVFI
+13 WLRKKLRPDVFI

-33 ILAGISASLLKT
+33 VLAGISSFLLKT
-45 FVYKIDQFVTN
+45 FVFKIDGFITN
-56 FSIENEIDYLYLI
+56 FSLDNAIDYLYLI
-69 APGIGIFLTW
+69 SPGIGIFLTW
-79 VLFKYVIKDETKHG
+79 LLFKYIIKDESKHG

-139 GSSFGSGIGQILK
+139 GSSFGSGIGQILR
-152 LNFKTKTLLIGCG
+152 LNYKTKTLLIGCG

-194 ASIIPLLVASATG
+194 SSIIPLLVASATG

-215 DEALLFN
+215 SEELLFN
-222 FSSNSPFDVID
+222 FSNNSPFDLSD
-233 LPFYLIF
+233 LPFYLVF
-240 GVLGGLVSLYFS
+240 GIIGGLVSLYFS
-252 HMHFRVAT
+252 NTHFFISRYFARFKKVST
-260 IFGKFESFRLK
+260 RL
-271 IIVAVLSLGILI
+271 IIGTSTLGILI
-283 FLFPALYSEGYEMIR
+283 FLFPALYSEGYDMIR
-298 HIMNGESDLIL
+298 SIMNGESEQIL
-309 THSYVFDYRHVPY
+309 LHSYAYEYKDNIY
-322 VFFGYIIL
+322 VFMGYIVL
-330 LILLKT
+330 LILLKI

-355 AVTGGLLGFLFSRVI
+355 AVTGGLLGFLFSRFS
-370 NTFSPNTQ
+370 NTFLPFNH

-422 TTAIAYVTNRTFNS
+422 TTAISYVTNRTFNS

-445 EQGNLITHHKDNTV
+445 EEGNLITHHKDQTI

-475 IRPKCTLGDLTKLI
+475 IKPNSNLKDLTKLI

-498 VVDKD
+498 VVDED
-503 NNYYGLIDMD
+503 GVYHGLVDMD
-513 DVREVMFHSEKYGC
+513 DVREVMFQPEQYDT
-527 PIEDYMMQSKEHVST
+527 PIEKYMMQAKEQVST

-547 TVMQKFK
+547 TVMQKFN

-562 VVDKGKYIGFVSR
+562 VVDDHKYIGFVSR

-582 RNMLNELSDH
+582 REMLNELSDH

>member
-1 MFFIRLLEQLFV
+1 M
-13 WLQKKLRPDVFI
+13 
-25 LILAILIG
+25 LIG
-33 ILAGISASLLKT
+33 ILAGVSSFLLKT
-45 FVYKIDQFVTN
+45 FVFKIDQYITN
-56 FSIENEIDYLYLI
+56 FSIDNSIDYLYLI
-69 APGIGIFLTW
+69 SPGIGILLVWLF
-79 VLFKYVIKDETKHG
+79 FKYIIKDESKHG

-194 ASIIPLLVASATG
+194 SSIIPLLVASASG
-207 AITAKILT
+207 AITAKMLT
-215 DEALLFN
+215 SEDLLFN
-222 FSSNSPFDVID
+222 FSNNSPFDLVD
-233 LPFYLIF
+233 LPYYLIF
-240 GVLGGLVSLYFS
+240 GILGGLVSLYFTN
-252 HMHFRVAT
+252 MHFIIARYFA
-260 IFGKFESFRLK
+260 KFKKYRSKLL
-271 IIVAVLSLGILI
+271 IGTSLLGLLI
-283 FLFPALYSEGYEMIR
+283 FLFPALYSEGYDMIR
-298 HIMNGESDLIL
+298 AIMNGNSEEIL
-309 THSYVFDYRHVPY
+309 KHSYAYDYKDNVY
-322 VFFGYIIL
+322 VFLGYIVLIIL
-330 LILLKT
+330 LKI

-355 AVTGGLLGFLFSRVI
+355 AVTGGLLGFLFSRVS
-370 NTFSPNTQ
+370 NTFLPFNH

-422 TTAIAYVTNRTFNS
+422 TTAISYVTNRTFNS
-436 HSIFTKQLA
+436 HSIFTKRLA
-445 EQGNLITHHKDNTV
+445 EEGNLITHHKDQTV
-459 LTLLQVNHV
+459 LTLLQVKHV
-468 IDKDLLT
+468 IDDDLLT
-475 IRPKCTLGDLTKLI
+475 IKPHSSLFDLTKLI

-498 VVDKD
+498 VVDED
-503 NNYYGLIDMD
+503 GNYFGLVDMD
-513 DVREVMFHSEKYGC
+513 DVREVMFQPEHYDTVIEK
-527 PIEDYMMQSKEHVST
+527 YMMQAKEHVST
-542 KDAME
+542 RDAME
-547 TVMQKFK
+547 TVMQKFN

-562 VVDKGKYIGFVSR
+562 VVDDGKYIGFVSR

-582 RNMLNELSDH
+582 REMLNELSDH

>member
-1 MFFIRLLEQLFV
+1 LFIVSGIENLFN
-13 WLQKKLRPDVFI
+13 WLRRKLRPDVFI
-25 LILAILIG
+25 LILAMLIG
-33 ILAGISASLLKT
+33 ILAGVSSFLLKT
-45 FVYKIDQFVTN
+45 LVFKIDQFITN
-56 FSIENEIDYLYLI
+56 FSLDRSIDYLYLI
-69 APGIGIFLTW
+69 SPGIGILLVWLF
-79 VLFKYVIKDETKHG
+79 FKYIIKDESRHG

-152 LNFKTKTLLIGCG
+152 LNYKTKTLLIGCG

-194 ASIIPLLVASATG
+194 ASIIPLLVASASG

-215 DEALLFN
+215 SEDLLFN
-222 FSSNSPFDVID
+222 FSNNSPFDLID
-233 LPFYLIF
+233 LPFYLVF
-240 GVLGGLVSLYFS
+240 GIIGGLVSLYFS
-252 HMHFRVAT
+252 NTHFLIARYFKGFKRYRSKL
-260 IFGKFESFRLK
+260 IFGT
-271 IIVAVLSLGILI
+271 ITLGILI
-283 FLFPALYSEGYEMIR
+283 FLFPALYSEGYDMIR
-298 HIMNGESDLIL
+298 YIMHGQSELIL
-309 THSYVFDYRHVPY
+309 QHSYAFDYKDNAY
-322 VFFGYIIL
+322 VFLGYIVMIIL
-330 LILLKT
+330 LKV

-355 AVTGGLLGFLFSRVI
+355 AVTGGLLGFLFSRFS
-370 NTFSPNTQ
+370 NTFLPFNH

-422 TTAIAYVTNRTFNS
+422 TTAISYVTNRTFNS
-436 HSIFTKQLA
+436 HSIFTKRLA
-445 EQGNLITHHKDNTV
+445 EEGNLITHHKDQTV
-459 LTLLQVNHV
+459 LTLLQVKHV
-468 IDKDLLT
+468 IDDDLLT
-475 IRPKCTLGDLTKLI
+475 IKPQSTLQDLTRLI
-489 SKSKRNLFP
+489 SKSKRNIFP
-498 VVDKD
+498 VVDDEGK
-503 NNYYGLIDMD
+503 YYGLIDMD
-513 DVREVMFHSEKYGC
+513 DVREVMFQPELYSTAIEK
-527 PIEDYMMQSKEHVST
+527 YMMQAKEQVST

-562 VVDKGKYIGFVSR
+562 VVDNDKYIGFVSR

-582 RNMLNELSDH
+582 REMLNELSDH